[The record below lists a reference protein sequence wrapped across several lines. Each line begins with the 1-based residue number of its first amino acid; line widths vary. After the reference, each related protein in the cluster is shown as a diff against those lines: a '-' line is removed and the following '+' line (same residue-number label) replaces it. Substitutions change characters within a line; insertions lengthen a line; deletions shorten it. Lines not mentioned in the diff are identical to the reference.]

1 MSEAATTATTIVPTA
16 DGRIAVKRAVPEPTR
31 EERCAVL
38 RAAADAEP
46 HDYTCDCGHIRRR
59 LVTPAGQ
66 AQRGGA

>member
-1 MSEAATTATTIVPTA
+1 MARGEMKPEAKTPGDSYAIL
-16 DGRIAVKRAVPEPTR
+16 RAV
-31 EERCAVL
+31 
-38 RAAADAEP
+38 ADAMP